1 MTIDID
7 RKFPLT
13 KFSNKIGQKSVK
25 VSDHN
30 TLMLELN
37 IRWNSGDMKEMRQEI
52 FNFNN
57 EENFKRFEMLTES
70 NDDLIQCFDK
80 CDDLNLA
87 ANRWLKMVN
96 NMIKKSFKKVRIKKQ
111 KINPELETLFAE
123 KENIRIKISQLENEE
138 NADKVLDEMIRLDDL
153 YEDTVDKI
161 ATICA
166 DKNRA
171 LVDEYLGRTEDT
183 IEGFKQVK
191 TWSLKKK
198 LAPKNTIDPPSAKR
212 NSEGKLVTNK
222 SELENLY
229 LETYVKRLTPN
240 PVKKELVEIVKL
252 RELLFE
258 MRIEDS
264 KHEVTLEWTMDD
276 LEKVLK
282 SLKNNKARDSHG
294 HIYELYSRGGQDLKV
309 SLLKL
314 FNLVKE
320 KQIYPD
326 IFLPSNISSFWKSKG
341 RKDDLVNDRGVF
353 NVVKIRTILDKLVLN
368 DKYDVIDRSMSC
380 SNI

>member
-1 MTIDID
+1 MQIDANSKLGPSIIPGDPKSQSRNGRQLLNVINENSLVIVNGTDLCSGVITRFRKTTIRTEESVLDFFIVCERFLTFIKSMTIDID
-7 RKFPLT
+7 RKYPLT

-57 EENFKRFEMLTES
+57 EDNFKRFEMLTES

-123 KENIRIKISQLENEE
+123 KENIRSKISQLENEE
-138 NADKVLDEMIRLDDL
+138 NADKVLDEMIRLDDQ

-191 TWSLKKK
+191 TWSLKK
-198 LAPKNTIDPPSAKR
+198 S
-212 NSEGKLVTNK
+212 LVG
-222 SELENLY
+222 
-229 LETYVKRLTPN
+229 R
-240 PVKKELVEIVKL
+240 
-252 RELLFE
+252 
-258 MRIEDS
+258 
-264 KHEVTLEWTMDD
+264 
-276 LEKVLK
+276 
-282 SLKNNKARDSHG
+282 
-294 HIYELYSRGGQDLKV
+294 
-309 SLLKL
+309 
-314 FNLVKE
+314 
-320 KQIYPD
+320 IYPTEPWC
-326 IFLPSNISSFWKSKG
+326 IMAN
-341 RKDDLVNDRGVF
+341 
-353 NVVKIRTILDKLVLN
+353 KLL
-368 DKYDVIDRSMSC
+368 
-380 SNI
+380 